1 MARKKKSQEYGLTLA
16 SKSGRLKAPL
26 LPYRP
31 CSPSRYQP
39 AIGLIACGGI
49 TEQHL
54 RAYSQAGYRVVAL
67 CDLTKK
73 RAEKRRAEFY
83 PEAQIYTD
91 YRKVLKRDDIEV
103 VDIATH
109 PPERVEILEAAIQA
123 GKHILSQKPFVL
135 DLDVGRRLV
144 DLADQKGIK
153 LAVNQNGRWAPHWSY
168 IRQAVGAG
176 ILGEVLS
183 AEFSVNWNHNWVAG
197 STFDRIHHLILYDF
211 AIHWFDIATVLFGE
225 RAPRRVSASLAYCP
239 NQKAKPPLLAQASV
253 EYDKGQA
260 MFAFNGN
267 CLFGQRDSTR
277 VIGSRG
283 TFESQG
289 PSLSDQK
296 VVLSTEGGSCSP
308 RLRGTWFPDGFH
320 GTMGELLCA
329 IEENREPTNS
339 ARKNLRSLAL
349 CFAAAASA
357 DDGKPKVPGRVKKI
371 ESVVEN

>member
-1 MARKKKSQEYGLTLA
+1 ME
-16 SKSGRLKAPL
+16 APD

-31 CSPSRYQP
+31 PDPRRYRP

-54 RAYSQAGYRVVAL
+54 RAYSKAGYRVVAL

-73 RAEKRRAEFY
+73 RAERRRTEFY

-91 YRKVLKRDDIEV
+91 YRKLLKRDDIEV

-109 PPERVEILEAAIQA
+109 PPERVEILESAIQA

-135 DLDVGRRLV
+135 DLEVGQRLV
-144 DLADQKGIK
+144 DLADQKGVK

-211 AIHWFDIATVLFGE
+211 AIHWFDIATVLFGG
-225 RAPRRVSASLAYCP
+225 RAPRRVSASLACCP

-253 EYDKGQA
+253 EYEKGQA
-260 MFAFNGN
+260 SFAFNGN
-267 CLFGQRDSTR
+267 CLYGQRDSTR
-277 VIGSRG
+277 VIGSHG
-283 TFESQG
+283 TLESQG

-296 VVLSTEGGSCSP
+296 LVLSTEGGICSP

-329 IEENREPTNS
+329 IEEDREPTHS
-339 ARKNLRSLAL
+339 ARKNLKSLAL

-357 DDGKPKVPGRVKKI
+357 DEGKPKVPGRVKKI
-371 ESVVEN
+371 ESVAVI